1 MDSQELTLKLTK
13 EEGQQLYELI
23 DLAVKAGGVQVSRA
37 ALPIVDKLM
46 TEAQRIAKTEG
57 QQEIDSAQ

>member
-46 TEAQRIAKTEG
+46 AEAQKLSEPKET
-57 QQEIDSAQ
+57 Q

>member
-1 MDSQELTLKLTK
+1 MDSQELNLKLTK

-46 TEAQRIAKTEG
+46 AEAQRVAKSEG
-57 QQEIDSAQ
+57 QQEIDAAQ